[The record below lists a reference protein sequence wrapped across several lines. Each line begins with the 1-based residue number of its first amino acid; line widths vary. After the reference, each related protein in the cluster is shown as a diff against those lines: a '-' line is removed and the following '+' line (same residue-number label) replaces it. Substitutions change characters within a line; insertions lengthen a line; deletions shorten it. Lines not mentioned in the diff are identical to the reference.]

1 MKERMITRTIESYE
15 VTCLYANVK
24 AMTMGECTL
33 ILPGS
38 TPESKLDKEARK
50 AFDASP
56 VYGTGEFAYVS
67 MKEYHKVSEL
77 YGKSETDFIRHSKL
91 LPPR

>member
-24 AMTMGECTL
+24 EMTMGECIL
-33 ILPGS
+33 SLPGS

-50 AFDASP
+50 VFNESP

-77 YGKSETDFIRHSKL
+77 YGMPESEFMANAKL

>member
-15 VTCLYANVK
+15 VTCLYANVET
-24 AMTMGECTL
+24 MTMGECYL
-33 ILPGS
+33 SLSGS

-50 AFDASP
+50 VFDESP
-56 VYGTGEFAYVS
+56 IYGTGKFAYVS
-67 MKEYHKVSEL
+67 MKEYRKVSEL
-77 YGKSETDFIRHSKL
+77 YGMSETDFMRLAKL

>member
-1 MKERMITRTIESYE
+1 MKERMITRTIEIYE

-24 AMTMGECTL
+24 TMTMGECIL
-33 ILPGS
+33 SLPGS
-38 TPESKLDKEARK
+38 TPECKLDKEVRK
-50 AFDASP
+50 AFEAST
-56 VYGTGEFAYVS
+56 VYDMDGFVYVS

-77 YGKSETDFIRHSKL
+77 YGMSEADFIRHAKL

>member
-24 AMTMGECTL
+24 AMTMGACAL
-33 ILPGS
+33 SLSGS

-50 AFDASP
+50 AFYASP

-67 MKEYHKVSEL
+67 MKEYRKVSEL
-77 YGKSETDFIRHSKL
+77 YGMTESDFIAHASI

>member
-24 AMTMGECTL
+24 AMTIGECCL
-33 ILPGS
+33 SIPGS

-50 AFDASP
+50 VFNESP

-67 MKEYHKVSEL
+67 MKEYRKVSEL
-77 YGKSETDFIRHSKL
+77 YGMSETDFIRLAKL

>member
-24 AMTMGECTL
+24 AMTMGECCL
-33 ILPGS
+33 FLPGS
-38 TPESKLDKEARK
+38 TPECKLDKEARK
-50 AFDASP
+50 AFDTSAI
-56 VYGTGEFAYVS
+56 YGTGEFAYVS
-67 MKEYHKVSEL
+67 IKEYRKVSEL
-77 YGKSETDFIRHSKL
+77 YGMSETDFIRYSKL

>member
-15 VTCLYANVK
+15 ATCLYANVK
-24 AMTMGECTL
+24 AMTMGECIL
-33 ILPGS
+33 SLPGS

-50 AFDASP
+50 AFNASP

-77 YGKSETDFIRHSKL
+77 YGMPESEFMANAKL

>member
-24 AMTMGECTL
+24 AMAMGERTF

-38 TPESKLDKEARK
+38 TPECKLDKEARK
-50 AFDASP
+50 VFETST
-56 VYGTGEFAYVS
+56 VYGMDGFAYVS

-77 YGKSETDFIRHSKL
+77 YGMSETDFMRLAKL